1 MKSHMGSPQSCSET
15 QRTLIKSTCRNWL
28 DCSAAVCKIAFL
40 KTELVLLIFSLRLRS
55 GVECDAA
62 HTGRFLLTVT
72 PFHMQTQ
79 IAPSTTLFL
88 HCNSKNVIELKLG
101 VELHVFGLAY
111 KQQTL

>member
-15 QRTLIKSTCRNWL
+15 QRTLIKSTCRNWP

-62 HTGRFLLTVT
+62 RTGRFPANTDSISHADTNRSIYNIQKCFYTAKVKMSL
-72 PFHMQTQ
+72 
-79 IAPSTTLFL
+79 
-88 HCNSKNVIELKLG
+88 N
-101 VELHVFGLAY
+101 
-111 KQQTL
+111 

>member
-55 GVECDAA
+55 GVKFDTEQRLVLAD
-62 HTGRFLLTVT
+62 TLLRTT
-72 PFHMQTQ
+72 FHMQTQ
-79 IAPSTTLFL
+79 TTSSTPYRDIQVCFDVLTVKISF
-88 HCNSKNVIELKLG
+88 H
-101 VELHVFGLAY
+101 
-111 KQQTL
+111 